1 MNNFLISAGRGI
13 FLILNFHASA
23 CILRHGRKKII
34 LFDFGIDL
42 FDLLRFAC
50 PAGSRSV
57 VSTSWFSRGS
67 ATPSIHQVVQ
77 FLDFSR
83 EARLPKLLF
92 SIFQIT
98 PFELTTTF
106 AKIVI
111 NQRVTRYELTIKC
124 LENSSF
130 FCNFVAQNH

>member
-34 LFDFGIDL
+34 LIDFVKNL

-57 VSTSWFSRGS
+57 VSTSWFSRG
-67 ATPSIHQVVQ
+67 V
-77 FLDFSR
+77 
-83 EARLPKLLF
+83 RLPQ
-92 SIFQIT
+92 S
-98 PFELTTTF
+98 
-106 AKIVI
+106 
-111 NQRVTRYELTIKC
+111 TR
-124 LENSSF
+124 S
-130 FCNFVAQNH
+130 CNFRISAPLGALPTLFFQFSKQRLSN